1 MCNVFTF
8 SKFFYKLF
16 FKLHT
21 SSLNFMQYL
30 TNKKVHIRSYNLSD
44 AVFLATNF
52 SRSLQLKY
60 IISTKEGDEI
70 NAFLLLTEKILLFVM
85 SLTKVQV
92 RKVYSLG
99 TKTFLI
105 MLDFVAQYIY
115 LHTGCSIQIA
125 GILKKY
131 SFIVCFC
138 QKNFI

>member
-8 SKFFYKLF
+8 SKFFFINF
-16 FKLHT
+16 FSNCT
-21 SSLNFMQYL
+21 SSLNIMQYL
-30 TNKKVHIRSYNLSD
+30 KKEVHIRSYNLSD

-115 LHTGCSIQIA
+115 LHIGCSIQIA